1 MKFLLSEKTKS
12 LSCRKI
18 QLNHQ
23 PLELKGNQAVQGAL
37 KSQDNSNSTNGCI
50 MTNTI
55 SVNDPSLPH
64 FISALQDSNLKVFE
78 KTKSGREVVQ
88 HFTHYQFSQFENGSH
103 VAELIKE
110 RANFVDQILKKL
122 WQTFIEDPNTSLIA
136 VGGYGRGELHP
147 YSDVDLLIIA
157 DDPMQHQEAFSTF
170 ITFLWDIGFEVG
182 HSIRSLEDCFQ
193 EGLDDVTTA
202 TNLLEARW
210 ITGSYEP
217 FEQLQQ
223 LWSKPDFWPT
233 KTFFKAKKNE
243 QEQRHKRFN
252 ETVYQLEPNLKE
264 SPGGLRDLHTIYWIA
279 KRYFRVQSIHELVQK
294 KFLTPEEFVQI
305 EAANKYLNRVRFALH
320 HMKKRREDR
329 LLFDNQR
336 LIAETFGY
344 HDNPEKMAVEQFMS
358 GYYRNVQTVV
368 KLNEIL
374 MQHFHE
380 RLFESDKKSIQNI
393 NPRFCLINGYLD
405 IRHPNVFAQNPTAL
419 LEVFIVLQ
427 ALKEAKGLRSNAIR
441 SLRNHLHLI
450 NDSFRNDPI
459 NKALFLEIFRQ
470 PAGINAAVKRMHSY
484 GILGAYLPVFQKI
497 SGLMQFN
504 IFHAYTVDDH
514 TILVIRNLRR
524 FFVDHFAYEFPTAH
538 QIAQTICKP
547 EILFIAALFH
557 DIAKGRNG
565 AHEILGAEDTRQFCE
580 QHNLPQKDANLI
592 EWLVRHHLDFS
603 HVAQRKDLSDPKII
617 KEFAELVDTQAR
629 LDHLYLLTVA
639 DVCATSDDVWNDW
652 KNSLFLELYNET
664 SNMLQLNEDAP
675 KSKAKKALKTQEV
688 AKATLS
694 KMELKPSQY
703 KTFWE
708 SLTESEFF
716 SRQTHAD
723 VARLTKILYQHQM
736 GSDNWVQ
743 VSPKSSRG
751 ASELVIY
758 MNDRDFLFANIA
770 HSLDRQKFDIMEAR
784 IFSTTDDKTL
794 VLMYFLDRDTHEIIN
809 QDSCDTIESRI
820 LEDLIKPLPESPA
833 NAYPSYLSR
842 RIRCFET
849 PTQISFHKINK
860 HKTELY
866 ISTQDRPGLLARI
879 GLALKQCNIRLHD
892 AKIHTVGEKAEDV
905 FIISDTQDL
914 AIEDKEVQRMLE
926 NAIIDL
932 LD

>member
-1 MKFLLSEKTKS
+1 MTSQTTTAKS
-12 LSCRKI
+12 
-18 QLNHQ
+18 
-23 PLELKGNQAVQGAL
+23 
-37 KSQDNSNSTNGCI
+37 
-50 MTNTI
+50 
-55 SVNDPSLPH
+55 PSLPH
-64 FISALQDSNLKVFE
+64 FINALQDPKLKVFE
-78 KTKSGREVVQ
+78 KTKSGRDVVQ
-88 HFTHYQFSQFENGSH
+88 HFTQYQFTQFETGSH

-122 WQTFIEDPNTSLIA
+122 WQTFIENEETTLIA

-157 DDPMQHQEAFSTF
+157 DDPMAHQEDFSTF

-182 HSIRSLEDCFQ
+182 HSIRTLKDCFD
-193 EGLDDVTTA
+193 EGLNDVTTA

-210 ITGSYEP
+210 ITGAYEP
-217 FEQLQQ
+217 FEALQQ
-223 LWSKPDFWPT
+223 LWSKKDFWPT
-233 KTFFKAKKNE
+233 KSFYKAKKNE

-264 SPGGLRDLHTIYWIA
+264 SPGGLRDLHTIYWVA

-294 KFLTPEEFVQI
+294 QFITPEEFVQI

-320 HMKKRREDR
+320 HMRKRREDR

-336 LIAETFGY
+336 LIAEAFGFT
-344 HDNPEKMAVEQFMS
+344 DNPEKMAVEQFMS

-374 MQHFHE
+374 LQHFRE
-380 RLFESDKKSIQNI
+380 RLFEHEQKTIEKI

-405 IRHPNVFAQNPTAL
+405 IQHPQVFSQNPTAL

-427 ALKEAKGLRSNAIR
+427 ALPGAKGLRSNAIR

-450 NDSFRNDPI
+450 DHSFRNDPI

-497 SGLMQFN
+497 TGLMQFN

-524 FFVDHFAYEFPTAH
+524 FFVDKFAYEFPTAH

-547 EILFIAALFH
+547 EILFLAALFH

-565 AHEILGAEDTRQFCE
+565 AHEVLGAIDTREFCE
-580 QHNLPQKDANLI
+580 QHNLAKRDAKMI

-603 HVAQRKDLSDPKII
+603 HVAQRKDISDPKII
-617 KEFAELVDTQAR
+617 REFAELVDHQSR

-652 KNSLFLELYNET
+652 KNSLFLELFNET
-664 SNMLQLNEDAP
+664 SNMLQKNEDAP
-675 KSKAKKALKTQEV
+675 KNKSKKALKTQEV
-688 AKATLS
+688 AKASLS

-703 KTFWE
+703 QSFWD
-708 SLTESEFF
+708 SLIESEFF

-723 VARLTKILYQHQM
+723 VARLTKTLHQQLDNK
-736 GSDNWVQ
+736 DNWVQ

-758 MNDRDFLFANIA
+758 MHDRDFLFANIA

-784 IFSTTDDKTL
+784 IFSTSNDKTL
-794 VLMYFLDRDTHEIIN
+794 VLMYFLDRDQHEVI
-809 QDSCDTIESRI
+809 QSTECQTIEARI
-820 LEDLIKPLPESPA
+820 LKDLIDPLPNTPTTH
-833 NAYPSYLSR
+833 YPSYLDR

-860 HKTELY
+860 HKMELY

-879 GLALKQCNIRLHD
+879 GLALKHCNIRLHD

-905 FIISDTQDL
+905 FIVSDTQNL
-914 AIEDKEVQRMLE
+914 AIEAKEHQRALE